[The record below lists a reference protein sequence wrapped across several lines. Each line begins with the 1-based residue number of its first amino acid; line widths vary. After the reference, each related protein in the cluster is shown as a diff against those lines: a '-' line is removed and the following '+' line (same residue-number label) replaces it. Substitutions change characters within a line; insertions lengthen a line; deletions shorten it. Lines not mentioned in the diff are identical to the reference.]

1 MSSSREEKVFDLQ
14 TMTMHVSRE
23 EKVFQEMFLE
33 EDKNN
38 FLMVQI

>member
-1 MSSSREEKVFDLQ
+1 MFVRSKVLDL
-14 TMTMHVSRE
+14 HVSRE